1 MQLLKIFTTA
11 ANAVLP
17 ILLLI
22 LFGYWLRRVNFIS
35 DDFAK
40 TANKF
45 VFRVCLSCSLF
56 INVYNIDDFASVQWD
71 FVIYIVAAVTVL
83 FLVGMAVS
91 VAATNQLRRRGAILH
106 ASFRSN
112 FAIIGLSLASA
123 LGGQAAET
131 TAALAA
137 AFIMPLYNIYGV
149 IALTVFSDAP
159 GQGKHSVK
167 SALLSILKNPMIVG
181 AIIGFVCLLIREL
194 QKLLFSGV
202 MFTIKGDL
210 PLLFTAVNNIKTIT
224 SPLALIILG
233 AQFKFSAV
241 KGMLREISAGV
252 IMRLIL
258 APVIC
263 VGGAILLS
271 KYTGLLNC
279 GVNEY
284 PTLIALFGSPA
295 AVSTAVMA
303 AEMGSDEQLA
313 TQIIVW
319 SSIGSMLTIFLQVC
333 ILMAMGFLPV

>member
-1 MQLLKIFTTA
+1 MELGKILITA
-11 ANAVLP
+11 ANAILP
-17 ILLLI
+17 IILLI

-71 FVIYIVAAVTVL
+71 FVIYLVAAVTVL
-83 FLVGMAVS
+83 FLVGLAVAVCS
-91 VAATNQLRRRGAILH
+91 TQQICRRGAILH

-112 FAIIGLSLASA
+112 FAIIGLSLASV

-131 TAALAA
+131 AAALAA
-137 AFIMPLYNIYGV
+137 AFIMPLYNIFGV

-159 GQGKHSVK
+159 GQGKHSIK
-167 SALLSILKNPMIVG
+167 SALVSILKNPMIVG

-194 QKLLFSGV
+194 QKLLFGGV
-202 MFTIKGDL
+202 VFSIKENI
-210 PLLFTAVNNIKTIT
+210 PFVFTAVNNIKTIT
-224 SPLALIILG
+224 SPLALIVLG

-241 KGMLREISAGV
+241 RGMLREISAGV
-252 IMRLIL
+252 VMRLIL
-258 APVIC
+258 APIIC
-263 VGGAILLS
+263 VGGAILLTR
-271 KYTGLLNC
+271 YTNLLSC
-279 GVNEY
+279 GVNEF
-284 PTLIALFGSPA
+284 PTMIALFGSPA

-313 TQIIVW
+313 TQIVVW